1 MSLLHRFARWL
12 YAKTMPSVLAPVL
25 FGMLPRPKATQ
36 GVATAVRSSRL
47 PPTGI
52 REIEAIN

>member
-12 YAKTMPSVLAPVL
+12 YVKTMPSVLAGVL
-25 FGMLPRPKATQ
+25 FGTLPHAKAIQEAAT
-36 GVATAVRSSRL
+36 GVGSRL

-52 REIEAIN
+52 REIGVIN